1 MEDEREPRDKEPGA
15 KEPRYMTGV
24 GFLVILFCTVIVGTF
39 SEPLVRMIWPH
50 TTRRTGWVG
59 PLFAISTFAYLFSA
73 ERTKRIRQLL
83 ADKL

>member
-24 GFLVILFCTVIVGTF
+24 GFLVILFCTVLVGTF
-39 SEPLVRMIWPH
+39 SEPLVRLIWPH

-59 PLFAISTFAYLFSA
+59 PLFAIGTFAYLFSA
-73 ERTKRIRQLL
+73 ERTKRIRQLF
-83 ADKL
+83 AGKL